1 MSCPHAELTIV
12 SQEDPQRT
20 VQTFIDLVQRHEQ
33 AFYSFVHKVHSK
45 GEGLFDSLMS
55 WIELFLN
62 YVREGL
68 PNPVDLD
75 FILPHAPAERK
86 LIMAEVD
93 AVAHYHYKLK
103 VAHEERVRRRFTK
116 SNDAQSAE
124 EAALVDSVVAS
135 LSIDDTTIGDATEIA
150 DEETDEDSEE
160 EEPPSSAASSVQIQ
174 WNDDGSEGSHS
185 QTNLA
190 QPPKRN
196 SVDAPRSSVD
206 KIRSTFHS
214 RGKSIEEPPSP
225 PERRRPAKPAGLKKK
240 KKARVQIEA
249 AQMPELKA
257 VRELRPLFVEI
268 VSSPHNPLT
277 TGEAHVD
284 CPAARD

>member
-1 MSCPHAELTIV
+1 MLRIREVLTVAV

-55 WIELFLN
+55 WVELFLN

-68 PNPVDLD
+68 PHPVDLD
-75 FILPHAPAERK
+75 FILPYAPSERQA
-86 LIMAEVD
+86 IMAEVD

-116 SNDAQSAE
+116 SSDAQTAE

-135 LSIDDTTIGDATEIA
+135 LSIDDTTIGDAEEIA
-150 DEETDEDSEE
+150 DEDSEDESDDEDEDA
-160 EEPPSSAASSVQIQ
+160 PSSAASSVQIQ
-174 WNDDGSEGSHS
+174 WNDDGSEGSRS
-185 QTNLA
+185 QSSLA
-190 QPPKRN
+190 PPPKGLN
-196 SVDAPRSSVD
+196 STDTPRSSVD
-206 KIRSTFHS
+206 RIRSTLHS
-214 RGKSIEEPPSP
+214 HSHRKSIDESLPSP
-225 PERRRPAKPAGLKKK
+225 PERRRPTSKPAGLKKK

-257 VRELRPLFVEI
+257 IRELRPLFVEI
-268 VSSPHNPLT
+268 VS
-277 TGEAHVD
+277 
-284 CPAARD
+284 